1 MPFFAISAHKIFAF
15 TKLMDYK
22 HGHRDRPVSPLYHE
36 SQGST
41 MDLKEKIIG
50 ESLKLFSLK
59 GFLST
64 SIHDILEAAN
74 TSKGGLYNH
83 FESKEALF
91 FAVLSEARTIWRE
104 ATLADLDQVERPV
117 EKIKKL
123 LENYR
128 DRYLK
133 DKINFP
139 GGCIFVALSVELD
152 DQRPG
157 LSREI
162 NKGFAGLKAM
172 INKLLDQGKESG
184 ELRKDV
190 NTKAVTEMIFAGILG
205 ASVIY
210 GMEKSAASLDQ
221 SIGSLIEYLDK
232 LAL

>member
-1 MPFFAISAHKIFAF
+1 
-15 TKLMDYK
+15 
-22 HGHRDRPVSPLYHE
+22 
-36 SQGST
+36 
-41 MDLKEKIIG
+41 MDLKEKIVA

-64 SIHDILEAAN
+64 SINDILEAAN

-83 FESKEALF
+83 FESKESLF
-91 FAVLSEARTIWRE
+91 FAVLNEANRIWRE
-104 ATLADLDQVERPV
+104 ETLADLDQMSKPV

-133 DKINFP
+133 DRSNFP
-139 GGCIFVALSVELD
+139 GGCIFVTLSVELD
-152 DQRPG
+152 DQRPV
-157 LSREI
+157 LSREL

-172 INKLLDQGKESG
+172 LNRLLDQGKESG
-184 ELRKDV
+184 EVRKGVD
-190 NTKAVTEMIFAGILG
+190 TAAVTEMIFAAMLG

-210 GMEKSAASLDQ
+210 GMEKSDACLDQ
-221 SIGSLIEYLDK
+221 AIGSLIEYLDK

>member
-1 MPFFAISAHKIFAF
+1 
-15 TKLMDYK
+15 
-22 HGHRDRPVSPLYHE
+22 
-36 SQGST
+36 
-41 MDLKEKIIG
+41 MDLKEKIVA

-64 SIHDILEAAN
+64 SINDILEAAN

-83 FESKEALF
+83 FESKESLF
-91 FAVLSEARTIWRE
+91 FAVLNEANRIWRE
-104 ATLADLDQVERPV
+104 ETLADLDQISKPV

-133 DKINFP
+133 DRSNFP
-139 GGCIFVALSVELD
+139 GGCIFVTLSVELD
-152 DQRPG
+152 DQRPV
-157 LSREI
+157 LSREL

-172 INKLLDQGKESG
+172 LNRLLDQGMESG
-184 ELRKDV
+184 EVRKGVD
-190 NTKAVTEMIFAGILG
+190 TAAVTEMIFATMLG

-210 GMEKSAASLDQ
+210 GMEKSDACLDQ
-221 SIGSLIEYLDK
+221 AIGSLMEYLDK